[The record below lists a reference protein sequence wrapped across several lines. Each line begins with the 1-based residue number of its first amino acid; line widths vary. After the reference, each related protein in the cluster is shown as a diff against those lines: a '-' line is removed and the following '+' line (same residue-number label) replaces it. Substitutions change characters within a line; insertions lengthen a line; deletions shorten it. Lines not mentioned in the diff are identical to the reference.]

1 MARSFRALRK
11 SVINP
16 HRPCPTLPL
25 TGELGTTVCPISNTS
40 GGLKTEKEL
49 SAEIFPANNEQ
60 NSQLIQHL
68 FSCFK
73 GTTTTAYPHN
83 FKVCQICGFEFR
95 TARLKCTSLKDSH
108 FRKQKP
114 NTSAIN
120 DCFMCPKSFTV
131 LLNIAKATFIPYRIG
146 NPSRKKSLKS

>member
-1 MARSFRALRK
+1 LARSFRALRK

-83 FKVCQICGFEFR
+83 FKVVLGGAVNYTTISCGDFNSGQKQLNNGPKRKIQFSVRYGSDLKILRLTVFE
-95 TARLKCTSLKDSH
+95 
-108 FRKQKP
+108 P
-114 NTSAIN
+114 
-120 DCFMCPKSFTV
+120 
-131 LLNIAKATFIPYRIG
+131 
-146 NPSRKKSLKS
+146 